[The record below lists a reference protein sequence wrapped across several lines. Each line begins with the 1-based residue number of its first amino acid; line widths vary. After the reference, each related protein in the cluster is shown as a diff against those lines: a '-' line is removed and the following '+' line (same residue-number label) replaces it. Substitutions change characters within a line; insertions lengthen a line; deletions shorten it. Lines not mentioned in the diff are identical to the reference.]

1 MCFWAAWKVEEC
13 LLLPRGLLEEEMLR
27 KSTKSHLIV
36 CFQKGWWAKA
46 LQQRVLRKQRQDISQ
61 SSLV

>member
-36 CFQKGWWAKA
+36 CFQKGWQAKA
-46 LQQRVLRKQRQDISQ
+46 LPAEGMRKQRQDISQ
-61 SSLV
+61 GFLV